1 MKSVLAAA
9 LMCACVFSA
18 RAQATI
24 DRITL
29 FNAQIPTEI
38 WMTEPWTTE
47 WILGVSDQ
55 PAGPLLNA
63 PDSSIS
69 GIAVGDYWL
78 FADPATLGRFP
89 VLTVRL
95 GDGTLLVALFRVVGD
110 NGTAQSWERVAG
122 SPVLSLGWAQG
133 VVDLVGTTNGVHP
146 NGINDLYMQA
156 SLGTALAGVANV
168 ADVAIVPEP
177 GQAWLL
183 LSGIGLLAAWRRR
196 TGSR

>member
-1 MKSVLAAA
+1 MKSLLAAA
-9 LMCACVFSA
+9 LLCVCVFSA

-63 PDSSIS
+63 PDSSVS
-69 GIAVGDYWL
+69 GIPVGDYWL

-95 GDGTLLVALFRVVGD
+95 SDGTLLAALFRVVGE
-110 NGTAQSWERVAG
+110 NGAAQSWERLAG
-122 SPVLSLGWAQG
+122 SPMLSLGWAQG
-133 VVDLVGTTNGVHP
+133 VVDLVGATNGVHP

-156 SLGTALAGVANV
+156 SLGSASARVD
-168 ADVAIVPEP
+168 DVAIVPEP
-177 GQAWLL
+177 GQALLL
-183 LSGIGLLAAWRRR
+183 LSGLGLLTAWRRR
-196 TGSR
+196 TTGSR